1 VDSPVPFGRRSIQT
15 QMSQPSNPRAVP
27 RTLLH
32 AAPSWGEGGREIR
45 AVQLMAMLGSGFRH
59 VLFAHDGCYDA
70 LRQADSCVAWEPLP
84 VDLSG
89 GVRARLRAMR
99 SALRAVRPDALLTY
113 NWGSVEWL
121 IASRMV
127 GLRAVIHHEDGFGP
141 DETERRLMRRNLARR
156 FLLRSAQD
164 VIVPSRGL
172 EAIARR
178 EWGSGRRVRYLPNGV
193 DLARFSTAP
202 AEAVREDVLFVCVGA
217 LRPEKN
223 QVLAVEAL
231 AQASCRERARL
242 VLVGGGPDEAKIRSH
257 VASLGL
263 AERVA
268 FHGKVQDTAPCY
280 RDADVFVIPSNTEQ
294 MPLSLLEA
302 MATGMP
308 VVGTDVGDVR
318 AMLAE
323 PNREMLV
330 RPGDA
335 VGLARQMDRL
345 ADDARLRAQLGAANR
360 ARAVA
365 EFDKEACYGR
375 YCELYRAAASGAR

>member
-1 VDSPVPFGRRSIQT
+1 
-15 QMSQPSNPRAVP
+15 MSDPSEPGAAAAPAP

-45 AVQLMAMLGSGFRH
+45 AVQLMAMLGTGFRH

-70 LRQADSCVAWEPLP
+70 LRQVAAHVVWEPLGL
-84 VDLSG
+84 DLSA
-89 GVRARLRAMR
+89 GVWSRLRTLRA
-99 SALRAVRPDALLTY
+99 ALRAVSPDALLTY

-121 IASRMV
+121 LAARMMS
-127 GLRAVIHHEDGFGP
+127 LRAVIHHEDGFGP
-141 DETERRLMRRNLARR
+141 DETERRLPRRNLARR
-156 FLLRSAQD
+156 FLLRATTD

-178 EWGSGRRVRYLPNGV
+178 EWGCGRRVRYLPNGV
-193 DLARFSTAP
+193 DLSRFSTAP
-202 AEAVREDVLFVCVGA
+202 ERASGGDVVFVCVGA

-223 QVLAVEAL
+223 QILAVEAL
-231 AQASCRERARL
+231 ARATCRDRARL
-242 VLVGGGPDEAKIRSH
+242 VLVGGGPDEAKIRSR
-257 VASLGL
+257 VESLGL
-263 AERVA
+263 VDEVS

-280 RDADVFVIPSNTEQ
+280 QDADVFVIPSNTEQ

-302 MATGMP
+302 MATGLP

-323 PNREMLV
+323 PNRGLLV

-335 VGLARQMDRL
+335 AGLAELMDRVA
-345 ADDARLRAQLGAANR
+345 ADAQFRACLGAANR

-365 EFDKEACYGR
+365 EFDKDACYGR
-375 YCELYRAAASGAR
+375 YCDLYRAAASSGR